1 MFDLKPCPFCGA
13 PAQYSELRATVYVA
27 FPQNDGGYVT

>member
-1 MFDLKPCPFCGA
+1 MIDYPYFSLR
-13 PAQYSELRATVYVA
+13 ELRATVYVA